1 MRSASSFTFCH
12 AACIILYEKYWQLIG
27 FKALL
32 MPVIFFWISRQPDS
46 ECHDEGKQL
55 HATEFCFQ
63 INDVMGISVEKVY
76 SLFKSVIHL
85 AQFPVKEFQPQDVGN
100 KQIYQHCTN
109 TKTILW
115 QKGYI
120 LHTCRYYFLQTWD
133 KYIKYINK

>member
-1 MRSASSFTFCH
+1 
-12 AACIILYEKYWQLIG
+12 
-27 FKALL
+27 
-32 MPVIFFWISRQPDS
+32 MPVILFWISRQPDS

-55 HATEFCFQ
+55 HATELCFQ
-63 INDVMGISVEKVY
+63 INNVMGISVEKVY
-76 SLFKSVIHL
+76 SLNIQKCDPPSSVPSERIST
-85 AQFPVKEFQPQDVGN
+85 EGCWE

-109 TKTILW
+109 TKTILR